1 MPPHE
6 RITFIAPYS
15 PGIAPSQRFRFEQYL
30 VLLKEKGFHLNYLGF
45 IPHNKNKELYIHK
58 NSLSTIYTICIGL
71 LRRVTHLC
79 LIFRSDFV
87 FIHREC
93 APIGPPIFEW
103 IIAKVLRKKIIY
115 DFDDAIWLTDKIN
128 ESALEKF
135 IRQRSKIKTICK
147 WSYKV
152 SCGNAFLTNYAKQ
165 FNPNSII
172 NPTTIDTENLHN
184 PTLYPRK
191 KESKKISIGWT
202 GSHSTLKYLSEIENV
217 LFKLES
223 TFPQV
228 SFALIADKPL
238 AMKLKRYDF
247 IKWSK
252 ETETSDLSNIDIGI
266 MPLPDDEWSKGKC
279 GFKAL
284 QYMAMGIPCVAS
296 PVGVNTTII
305 DHGLNGFLASTTEE
319 WLFYLTQLINNEH
332 MRETFGAEG
341 RKKVVNVYSVHSNSD
356 NFLKLFT

>member
-1 MPPHE
+1 MPPYK

-15 PGIAPSQRFRFEQYL
+15 PGIAPSQRFRFEQYFC
-30 VLLKEKGFHLNYLGF
+30 VLKERGFHLNYLGF
-45 IPHNKNKELYIHK
+45 ISKK
-58 NSLSTIYTICIGL
+58 NSGLFTHRNSFSTLSIICLGF
-71 LRRVTHLC
+71 LRRIIHAG
-79 LIFRSDFV
+79 LIWQSDFV

-93 APIGPPIFEW
+93 APIGPPFFEW

-135 IRQRSKIKTICK
+135 IRQRSKIRIICK

-152 SCGNAFLTNYAKQ
+152 SCGNAFLANYAKQ
-165 FNPNSII
+165 FNSNSFI

-184 PTLYPRK
+184 PTLYVQERN
-191 KESKKISIGWT
+191 SKKISIGWT

-217 LFKLES
+217 LYELEN

-228 SFALIADKPL
+228 SFILIADKPL

-247 IKWSK
+247 VKWSK
-252 ETETSDLSNIDIGI
+252 DTEAADLSKVDIGI
-266 MPLPDDEWSKGKC
+266 MPLPNDEWSQGKC

-284 QYMAMGIPCVAS
+284 QFMAMGIPCVAS
-296 PVGVNTTII
+296 PIGVNTTII
-305 DHGLNGFLASTTEE
+305 DHGINGFLASTKEE
-319 WLFYLTQLINNEH
+319 WLFYLTQLITQED
-332 MRETFGAEG
+332 MRLTLGMDG
-341 RKKVVNVYSVHSNSD
+341 RKKVETTYSVRSNAD